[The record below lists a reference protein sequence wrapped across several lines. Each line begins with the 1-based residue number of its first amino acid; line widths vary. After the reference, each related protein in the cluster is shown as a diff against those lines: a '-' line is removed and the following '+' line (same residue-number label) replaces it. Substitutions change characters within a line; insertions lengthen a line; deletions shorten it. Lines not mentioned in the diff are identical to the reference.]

1 MHNKPTS
8 KAAYVRKLLLHSLN
22 LDFSSSVF
30 LLCRKVRLGLAWQRP
45 PCPGFEQRNLSSG
58 AAPSLR
64 VLSALCKL
72 PPVKLTYSSTFG

>member
-1 MHNKPTS
+1 MHKPTS

-45 PCPGFEQRNLSSG
+45 PCVHLEQRNLSSA
-58 AAPSLR
+58 AAPSPR